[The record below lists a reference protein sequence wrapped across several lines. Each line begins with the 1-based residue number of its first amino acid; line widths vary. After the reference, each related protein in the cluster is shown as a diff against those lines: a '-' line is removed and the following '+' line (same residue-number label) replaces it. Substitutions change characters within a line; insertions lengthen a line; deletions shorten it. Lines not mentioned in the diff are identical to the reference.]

1 MVSQIETSESSGE
14 IIMTQLNL
22 INYANL
28 LAYIANVLVTY
39 SVGNGVLPGAQSNSE
54 LSDKYQTL
62 VTPAGY
68 AFAIWG
74 IIFLSQAIFTVAQLL
89 PSVRAVDLVQ
99 KGVGWN
105 YVFVCLAQIVWSFV
119 FAYEYIEVS
128 VVAMITILIF
138 LVRTVL
144 SQIKVVSNEDELTT
158 STRDYWLL
166 QFPFSIH
173 CGWITA
179 ASFVNISVVAVKLQ
193 ASATVQFCTAIASLV
208 TLLLIAGVALFY
220 GASEYV
226 IPSVLVWAT
235 VSYSGCIDTIHY
247 TTLHCSHAAF
257 RMLSCSVWNLQ

>member
-1 MVSQIETSESSGE
+1 MVSQIETPESGE
-14 IIMTQLNL
+14 IVMTLLNR

-54 LSDKYQTL
+54 LSAKYQTL

-74 IIFLSQAIFTVAQLL
+74 IIFLSQAVFTVAQLL
-89 PSVRAVDLVQ
+89 PSIRSVNLVQ
-99 KGVGWN
+99 RGVGWN

-119 FAYEYIEVS
+119 FAYEYIELS

-144 SQIKVVSNEDELTT
+144 SQIKVVSEEDELITT
-158 STRDYWLL
+158 ARDYWLL

-179 ASFVNISVVAVKLQ
+179 ASFVNISVVVVKLQ
-193 ASATVQFCTAIASLV
+193 AGATVQYYTAIASLV

-220 GASEYV
+220 GATEYV
-226 IPSVLVWAT
+226 IPSVLAWAT
-235 VSYSGCIDTIHY
+235 VSYNGCIFS
-247 TTLHCSHAAF
+247 TLYSARF
-257 RMLSCSVWNLQ
+257 